1 MGLVNDGSTVKVT
14 GMIPSEAARMALI
27 DAVKARFP
35 GRTVRDATKVVPGA
49 PEGWQQCV
57 VAGLGSLSK
66 LKTGKSILIGRKL
79 TVSGETDDY
88 AASKS
93 IPGDVKAASGE
104 ACEATADVRFTGQ
117 MKTELTWSATRQANG
132 MVTLAGEAPDD
143 QSRRRLVEIARRI
156 YPGASVTDEM
166 HVAGAAPEPWL
177 SATRIALEQLAR
189 LNHGDVSLA
198 AKEVAIRGAVS
209 SEQVASEIRGA
220 LSAGLPQGF
229 SERDDIAVMTADE
242 KAADSCQVQMRRAA
256 AEGTINFARAKAD
269 LTPDST
275 ETLKHLAEIANRC
288 PRFSIEIEGHTDSEG
303 TDERNQR
310 LSDRRAQTVAE
321 FLANNGVDAKRLS
334 TVGYGATRPVADNAT
349 EEGRAKNRRIE
360 FNVKLMVSAN
370 QH

>member
-1 MGLVNDGSTVKVT
+1 
-14 GMIPSEAARMALI
+14 
-27 DAVKARFP
+27 
-35 GRTVRDATKVVPGA
+35 
-49 PEGWQQCV
+49 
-57 VAGLGSLSK
+57 
-66 LKTGKSILIGRKL
+66 
-79 TVSGETDDY
+79 
-88 AASKS
+88 
-93 IPGDVKAASGE
+93 
-104 ACEATADVRFTGQ
+104 

-132 MVTLAGEAPDD
+132 MVTLSGEAPDD

-156 YPGASVTDEM
+156 YAGASVTDEM

-189 LNHGDVSLA
+189 LNHGDVSLS

-220 LSAGLPQGF
+220 LSSGLPQGF
-229 SERDDIAVMTADE
+229 SERDDIAIMTADE
-242 KAADSCQVQMRRAA
+242 KAADSCQVLMRKAA

-321 FLANNGVDAKRLS
+321 FLANNGVDEKRLS

-370 QH
+370 QP